1 MTIRTRLAAMERFGR
16 DIQGIRP
23 LLKRFEGRC
32 EVFRSSD
39 FEPDNF
45 KSERAGRSLDLVH
58 LEDRRGIIGVAHD
71 RQPAKVGDN
80 LAEEIETLAT
90 EIAGL
95 ARQACEIAARAR
107 QILRDQPAAERL
119 CSAVP
124 QLSTIGIAEVA
135 SFTAPAAVPD
145 VRITSTLRR
154 TNSAAIAA

>member
-1 MTIRTRLAAMERFGR
+1 MHPFAVNRRHSLRQRENDNSNPVGRDERFGR

-107 QILRDQPAAERL
+107 QIRDQPAAERL
-119 CSAVP
+119 NGHSEHNRDRRGCK
-124 QLSTIGIAEVA
+124 LYRA
-135 SFTAPAAVPD
+135 SG
-145 VRITSTLRR
+145 S
-154 TNSAAIAA
+154 S